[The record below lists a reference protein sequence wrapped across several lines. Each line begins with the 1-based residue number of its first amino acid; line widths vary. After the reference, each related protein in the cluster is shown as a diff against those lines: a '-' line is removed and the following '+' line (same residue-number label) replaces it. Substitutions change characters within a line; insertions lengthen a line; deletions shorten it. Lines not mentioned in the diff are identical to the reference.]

1 MNRSIGF
8 LGLLGACTTAAAACF
23 AGDGNRLAYL
33 DAFCNPY
40 WPGLNA
46 ARLET
51 PQWVGEAGVEAV
63 VTIGIDDMRDT
74 APYEDHLRP
83 VLGRL
88 RQVDGRAPVS
98 IMTNEIDP
106 RHPRLQSWLD
116 EGLSIETH
124 TADHPCPCLAGGDFD
139 RAKDTYDRCVD
150 QMFAIPGNRPVA
162 FRFPCMDSLNTPSPR
177 GFAEI
182 VNQTTPAGNFLQ
194 LSSSVCTL
202 FTSDDPSLPRDL
214 VFDPDGQERFR
225 KYIPFPSF
233 VNLVHNYPY
242 PYVIDRLCWE
252 FPCAI
257 PDDWQGQNLN
267 GVSSHKTAEDYRA
280 VIDAAVIKRG
290 TANLVCHPN
299 NWIGQ
304 QLLLEVVDETI
315 KKHGPQIRFL
325 TFRECVDRLNKN
337 LLAGQPIRAAN
348 GQDNGVRILDVNH
361 DGYVDV
367 VIGNE
372 HLRQTRT
379 WQPQSRTWR
388 TTGFPVAIVNVTAEG
403 DRFDTGVRFGVLQA
417 TGQASFVVAN
427 EVVRGVWHFDGQQ
440 WVEDE
445 HGLEGLQMD
454 GSPVVTTRQ
463 QADQG
468 VRLRDIDGDGGCE
481 LIVANPRH
489 RAVFRWVPT
498 SAIWESVQQ
507 AVVPEPIVTAAGRD
521 AGFRFVDLNRDGHDD
536 IVFSDDQRYS
546 SYLFTP
552 RTGGWNQ
559 QKHSRTRQGEAA
571 EIPAIVRGGRNNGA
585 WFAGGHLWLQNEHT
599 DRLPDG
605 VDRRTFAQLLGESE
619 PASRTR

>member
-1 MNRSIGF
+1 MNRSIVV
-8 LGLLGACTTAAAACF
+8 LGVLGAWSAAAAAGL
-23 AGDGNRLAYL
+23 AGDGNRLTYL

-40 WPGLNA
+40 WTGLNV

-74 APYEDHLRP
+74 ARYEDHLRP

-98 IMTNEIDP
+98 IMTNQIDP
-106 RHPRLQSWLD
+106 RHPQLQSWIE

-139 RAKDTYDRCVD
+139 KAKDTYDRCVD

-202 FTSDDPSLPRDL
+202 MTPDDPSLPREL
-214 VFDPDGQERFR
+214 VFDPNGQQRFR

-233 VNLVHNYPY
+233 VNLVQNYPY
-242 PYVIDRLCWE
+242 PFVIGRLCWE

-267 GVSSHKTAEDYRA
+267 GVASSKTAEDLRA

-315 KKHGPQIRFL
+315 KKHGPQVRFL
-325 TFRECVDRLNKN
+325 TFRECVDRLNEH
-337 LLAGQPIRAAN
+337 LLAGQPLRAAN

-372 HLRQTRT
+372 HLQQTRI
-379 WQPQSRTWR
+379 WQPESRTWR
-388 TTGFPVAIVNVTAEG
+388 TFGFPVPIVEVTAEG
-403 DRFDTGVRFGVLQA
+403 DRIDAGVRFGVLQA
-417 TGQASFVVAN
+417 NGQASFVVAN
-427 EVVRGVWHFDGQQ
+427 DHVRGVWHFADGQ
-440 WVEDE
+440 WREEE
-445 HGLEGLQMD
+445 HGLEGLEID
-454 GSPVVTTRQ
+454 GNPVATVRGR
-463 QADQG
+463 ADQG
-468 VRLRDIDGDGGCE
+468 VRLRDTDGNGTCE
-481 LIVANPRH
+481 LIVAHPDH
-489 RAVFRWVPT
+489 RAIFRRLP
-498 SAIWESVQQ
+498 SSVSWQRVDD
-507 AVVPEPIVTAAGRD
+507 AVVPEPIVTADGRD
-521 AGFRFVDLNRDGHDD
+521 AGLRFVDLNDD
-536 IVFSDDQRYS
+536 HFDDVVFSNDERYGT
-546 SYLFTP
+546 YLFTP
-552 RTGGWNQ
+552 QTGGWNRQ
-559 QKHSRTRQGEAA
+559 THAGSRTGKAG
-571 EIPAIVRGGRNNGA
+571 EIPPIVRDGRNNGA
-585 WFAGGHLWLQNEHT
+585 WFARGHMWLQNELT
-599 DRLPDG
+599 DQLPDG
-605 VDRRTFAQLLGESE
+605 VDRRTFAQLLGAQL
-619 PASRTR
+619 PR